1 MDKIRV
7 AQVIGTAKAGGVE
20 SMIMN
25 LYQNIDRSHVTFDF
39 FVENTCPIIDEDKI
53 KELGGDVI
61 IIPHYANVFKYV
73 RTLKKLFIK
82 GKYDIVHS
90 NMNAL
95 SVFTLLAA
103 KKAKVKV
110 RIAHSH
116 STANKKEWLKTLIK
130 NILRP
135 FSKKYATHLFAC
147 SELSARWLFGNKA
160 VDDKKVIIINNA
172 IDLTRFA
179 PDNNKR
185 VEIRNKLNINNN
197 DLVIGNIGRFVPQK
211 NHAFLIDIFKKIKQI
226 NPSSK
231 LLLIGDG
238 PYLDKIKQKVEKLKL
253 TKEVLFIGA
262 VKNTEL
268 YYQAMDNFVLPSIY
282 EGLPV
287 VGIEAQ
293 AMGLNVFFSKNI
305 TGEVQ
310 VNKNVYFLS
319 LKQSADTWASQI
331 VNCLPSNRIQN
342 HENMLKSKYDIK
354 VEGNKLLKIYKEILE

>member
-25 LYQNIDRSHVTFDF
+25 LYQNIDRSQVTFDF
-39 FVENTCPIIDEDKI
+39 FVENTCPIIDKEKI
-53 KELGGDVI
+53 KKLGGNVI
-61 IIPHYANVFKYV
+61 IIPHYTNVFKYV
-73 RTLKKLFIK
+73 RTLKKLFIQ

-103 KKAKVKV
+103 KKANIKV

-135 FSKKYATHLFAC
+135 FSKKYATHFFAC
-147 SELSARWLFGNKA
+147 SDLSARWLFGNKI
-160 VDDKKVIIINNA
+160 VDDKKVTIINNA
-172 IDLTRFA
+172 IDLSRFA
-179 PDNNKR
+179 PDDNKR
-185 VEIRNKLNINNN
+185 IDMRNKLNIDNN

-211 NHAFLIDIFKKIKQI
+211 NHVFLIDIFKEIKQRKP
-226 NPSSK
+226 NSK

-238 PYLDKIKQKVEKLKL
+238 PYLNKIKQKVQKLGLEKD
-253 TKEVLFIGA
+253 VLFIGT
-262 VKNTEL
+262 VKDVEM
-268 YYQAMDNFVLPSIY
+268 YYQTMDYFVLPSLY

-293 AMGLNVFFSKNI
+293 AMGLNVFFSKNV
-305 TGEVQ
+305 TEEVK
-310 VNKNVYFLS
+310 VNDNVYFLS
-319 LKQSADTWASQI
+319 LKQPSKIWANEI
-331 VNCLPSNRIQN
+331 INCLPTNRIQN
-342 HENMLKSKYDIK
+342 HQNVLKSQYDIK
-354 VEGNKLLKIYKEILE
+354 IEGAKLLRIYKEILK

>member
-20 SMIMN
+20 SIIMN
-25 LYQNIDRSHVTFDF
+25 LYQNIDRKQVTFDF

-53 KELGGDVI
+53 KKLGGNVI
-61 IIPHYANVFKYV
+61 TIPHYTNVFKYV
-73 RTLKKLFIK
+73 RTLKKLFIQ

-103 KKAKVKV
+103 KKANIKV

-116 STANKKEWLKTLIK
+116 STANKKEFLKTLVK

-147 SELSARWLFGNKA
+147 SELSARWLFGNKV
-160 VDDKKVIIINNA
+160 VDTKKVTIINNA
-172 IDLTRFA
+172 IDLSRFS

-185 VEIRNKLNINNN
+185 IEIRSELNIDNN
-197 DLVIGNIGRFVPQK
+197 DLVIGNIGRFVSQK
-211 NHAFLIDIFKKIKQI
+211 NHAFLIDIFKEIKQI

-238 PYLDKIKQKVEKLKL
+238 PYLNKIKQKVQKLRL
-253 TKEVLFIGA
+253 TKDVLFIGM
-262 VKNTEL
+262 VKNIEL
-268 YYQAMDNFVLPSIY
+268 YYQAMDCFVLPSIY

-293 AMGLNVFFSKNI
+293 AMGLNVFFSENV
-305 TGEVQ
+305 TREVQ
-310 VNKNVYFLS
+310 VNQNVYFLS
-319 LKQSADTWASQI
+319 LKRLPTTWASQI
-331 VNCLPSNRIQN
+331 VNCLPSNRTQN
-342 HENMLKSKYDIK
+342 HENMLKSQYDIK
-354 VEGNKLLKIYKEILE
+354 IEGDKLLKIYKEILK